1 MDPEATPTPTPTE
14 KKAKR
19 NKLSNRSAED
29 ALQWAVGSGIGEH
42 LALADPSG
50 QVQLGKLRCNLC
62 GTWISFKGD
71 VLKDHVLGRKQERCL
86 LVVGMPCVCLNP
98 VALIVFMWYLLEN
111 GADPPP
117 PRFHS
122 GGGFPP
128 F

>member
-50 QVQLGKLRCNLC
+50 QVELGKLRCNLC

-71 VLKDHVLGRKQERCL
+71 VLKDHVLGRKQKDGERIINYPHLLSCL

-98 VALIVFMWYLLEN
+98 VALIVFTWYLLEN
-111 GADPPP
+111 G
-117 PRFHS
+117 
-122 GGGFPP
+122 
-128 F
+128 